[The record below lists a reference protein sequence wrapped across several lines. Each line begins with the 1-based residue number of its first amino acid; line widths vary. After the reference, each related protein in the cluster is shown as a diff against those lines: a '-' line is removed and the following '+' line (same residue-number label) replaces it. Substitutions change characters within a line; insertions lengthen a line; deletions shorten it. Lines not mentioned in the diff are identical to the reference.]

1 MKKSKLHKIEKL
13 ELIKVEKNFN
23 PGHSPKYYYN
33 LTLQD
38 IEESLLLVLESSIAP
53 TELVGKK
60 IKYYLNEDN
69 VISNFELS

>member
-13 ELIKVEKNFN
+13 ELIKVEKTYNTHKN
-23 PGHSPKYYYN
+23 PIYYYN

-38 IEESLLLVLESSIAP
+38 IEESLLLVVDNSITP
-53 TELVGKK
+53 TDLVGKK

-69 VISNFELS
+69 VVSNFELS